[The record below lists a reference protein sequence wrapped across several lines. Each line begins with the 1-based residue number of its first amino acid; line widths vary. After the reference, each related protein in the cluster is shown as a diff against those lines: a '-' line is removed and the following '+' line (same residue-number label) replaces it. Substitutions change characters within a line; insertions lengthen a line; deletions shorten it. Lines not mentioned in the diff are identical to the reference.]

1 MPKAQFHR
9 RCEYAQTNKE
19 RYEGFLD
26 ALHEH
31 GIIPNPSLYL
41 TGSLGLRTHYEE
53 ISRFLDFL
61 PTMPD
66 GIVCASDYIAHFIQ
80 RYLEEKGIDPEGRI
94 VLTGFDNNSE
104 YLNVADRITTVDVKP
119 KTIGSRL
126 AAKILFV
133 IEHPKAAPEVSYVS
147 SEVLYRGVL
156 ASDPKAS
163 NPDESIL

>member
-1 MPKAQFHR
+1 M
-9 RCEYAQTNKE
+9 
-19 RYEGFLD
+19 
-26 ALHEH
+26 
-31 GIIPNPSLYL
+31 
-41 TGSLGLRTHYEE
+41 
-53 ISRFLDFL
+53 
-61 PTMPD
+61 
-66 GIVCASDYIAHFIQ
+66 V
-80 RYLEEKGIDPEGRI
+80 
-94 VLTGFDNNSE
+94 DNNSE

>member
-1 MPKAQFHR
+1 MDRQPGLVLDVFIGCLVPFFVGMAELRVVADLVLLADIGDPAVEGVERRAVAQ
-9 RCEYAQTNKE
+9 E
-19 RYEGFLD
+19 
-26 ALHEH
+26 
-31 GIIPNPSLYL
+31 
-41 TGSLGLRTHYEE
+41 
-53 ISRFLDFL
+53 SRF
-61 PTMPD
+61 
-66 GIVCASDYIAHFIQ
+66 
-80 RYLEEKGIDPEGRI
+80 
-94 VLTGFDNNSE
+94 
-104 YLNVADRITTVDVKP
+104 ADRITTVDVKP

>member
-1 MPKAQFHR
+1 
-9 RCEYAQTNKE
+9 
-19 RYEGFLD
+19 
-26 ALHEH
+26 
-31 GIIPNPSLYL
+31 
-41 TGSLGLRTHYEE
+41 
-53 ISRFLDFL
+53 
-61 PTMPD
+61 MPD

-80 RYLEEKGIDPEGRI
+80 RYLEEKGIDPEGRV

>member
-1 MPKAQFHR
+1 
-9 RCEYAQTNKE
+9 
-19 RYEGFLD
+19 
-26 ALHEH
+26 
-31 GIIPNPSLYL
+31 
-41 TGSLGLRTHYEE
+41 
-53 ISRFLDFL
+53 
-61 PTMPD
+61 MPD

-133 IEHPKAAPEVSYVS
+133 IEHPKARPKSVMFLPKCSTAVRWHPLRNLQSLTSLFYKAISYMVFS
-147 SEVLYRGVL
+147 
-156 ASDPKAS
+156 PNK
-163 NPDESIL
+163 

>member
-1 MPKAQFHR
+1 M
-9 RCEYAQTNKE
+9 EYAQTNKE

-53 ISRFLDFL
+53 ISHFLDFL

-126 AAKILFV
+126 ATKILFA

-156 ASDPKAS
+156 ASDSKAS
-163 NPDESIL
+163 KPAESIL

>member
-1 MPKAQFHR
+1 
-9 RCEYAQTNKE
+9 
-19 RYEGFLD
+19 
-26 ALHEH
+26 
-31 GIIPNPSLYL
+31 
-41 TGSLGLRTHYEE
+41 
-53 ISRFLDFL
+53 
-61 PTMPD
+61 MPD

-163 NPDESIL
+163 NPDESILYDTTDTSSNVFFEPRHHQYGYSVRETIP

>member
-1 MPKAQFHR
+1 M
-9 RCEYAQTNKE
+9 TNP
-19 RYEGFLD
+19 
-26 ALHEH
+26 EH

-61 PTMPD
+61 PAMPD

-147 SEVLYRGVL
+147 SEVLHRGAL
-156 ASDPKAS
+156 ASAPESSKL
-163 NPDESIL
+163 DEPFL